1 MNLYLIAALGAA
13 WAASIAGT
21 GYVAFG
27 LGQDHEIAKQAK
39 QEQVIREVRQAAIE
53 GAADAISKLKVEN
66 KTVYQ
71 RSDTVVREVPVYR
84 DCRHDPRVFND
95 INEALTGKPAGG
107 GKLPAANA
115 TKR

>member
-1 MNLYLIAALGAA
+1 VIPFSPALILGLA
-13 WAASIAGT
+13 WAASIAVS

-84 DCRHDPRVFND
+84 DCKHDPRVLND

-107 GKLPAANA
+107 GKLPAADA
-115 TKR
+115 SK

>member
-13 WAASIAGT
+13 WAASVAVS
-21 GYVAFG
+21 GYVSFG

-66 KTVYQ
+66 KTVHQ
-71 RSDTVVREVPVYR
+71 RAETVVREVPVYVG
-84 DCRHDPRVFND
+84 CRHDGRVLND

-107 GKLPAANA
+107 GKLPAADA
-115 TKR
+115 PK

>member
-1 MNLYLIAALGAA
+1 MNLYLIAGLS
-13 WAASIAGT
+13 WAASIAAS

-39 QEQVIREVRQAAIE
+39 LSQIISEVRQAANE

-84 DCRHDPRVFND
+84 DCKHDPRVFND

-107 GKLPAANA
+107 GKLPAADA
-115 TKR
+115 PK